1 MYKCAHCSRTFFTYQ
16 WASRAA
22 MFWIICEFTRFL
34 LAKTKRV
41 RRLLSRSPNSSQ
53 FAIPP
58 MAKSQVRQLSPLSPC
73 ETSPCF
79 FGNPIKRSLRGAD
92 TNAFMSSCLTSASD
106 ENYISLINSAI
117 LIIST
122 FGQGISFNG
131 LKCLSFVTM
140 YSASDATAQSTN
152 LLSSESAGS
161 NSK

>member
-41 RRLLSRSPNSSQ
+41 RRLLSRSPKSSQ